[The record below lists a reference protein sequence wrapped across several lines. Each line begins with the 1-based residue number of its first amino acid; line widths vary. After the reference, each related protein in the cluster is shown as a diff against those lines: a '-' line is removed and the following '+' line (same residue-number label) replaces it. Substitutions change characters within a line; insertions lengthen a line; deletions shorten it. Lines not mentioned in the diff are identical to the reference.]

1 MTVRSPIRL
10 MILSAVVVAT
20 LSACNRDDDKARA
33 PASTATGDV
42 VATAPAT
49 PLSYE
54 SKTPYAEVELTLA
67 PGITA
72 HPDLHAQLYQA
83 AVRELNQFNEGA
95 QSDRTEAGGDAGQ
108 PAYSRTI
115 ALAPA
120 VETPRLLALKRDDY
134 EFTGGAHGNGV
145 STGVLWDKTARRQ
158 LKPADLFRAGA
169 DLKAMDTALC
179 AAINAAKR
187 TRGEGAEPVTADG
200 DLWACPD
207 AAMTA
212 FTLAPGANGKAGGLL
227 FLVGPYVVG
236 PYSEGSYEVVVPTAV
251 LAPLLAPDY
260 AGEFG

>member
-10 MILSAVVVAT
+10 LILSAVVVAT
-20 LSACNRDDDKARA
+20 LSACNRDDDKASA

-42 VATAPAT
+42 VATTPAT
-49 PLSYE
+49 PLNYE

-67 PGITA
+67 QAVATQPE
-72 HPDLHAQLYQA
+72 LHAQLYQT

-95 QSDRTEAGGDAGQ
+95 QADRTEAGGDAGQ
-108 PAYSRTI
+108 AAYSRTI
-115 ALAPA
+115 AFAPA
-120 VETPRLLALKRDDY
+120 AETSRLFALKRDDY

-145 STGVLWDKTARRQ
+145 SSGVLWDKTARRQ

-169 DLKAMDTALC
+169 DLKVMNTALC

-207 AAMTA
+207 ASVTP
-212 FTLAPGANGKAGGLL
+212 FTLAPGANGKAAGLT

-236 PYSEGSYEVVVPTAV
+236 PYVEGSYEVLVPTSV
-251 LAPLLAPDY
+251 FAPMLAPDFT
-260 AGEFG
+260 GEFG